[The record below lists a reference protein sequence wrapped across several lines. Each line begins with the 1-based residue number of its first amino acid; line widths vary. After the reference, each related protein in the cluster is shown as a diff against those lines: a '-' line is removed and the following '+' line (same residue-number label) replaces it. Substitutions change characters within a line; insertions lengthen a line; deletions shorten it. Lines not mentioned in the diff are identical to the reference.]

1 MSAAAGKDLFH
12 AAQGCLALSVD
23 HGQVLALQ
31 GFEGNFQR
39 SWHGS

>member
-1 MSAAAGKDLFH
+1 MSDAAGKDLFH
-12 AAQGCLALSVD
+12 TAQGCLALSVD
-23 HGQVLALQ
+23 YGQVLALQ

>member
-1 MSAAAGKDLFH
+1 MSDAAGKDLFNV
-12 AAQGCLALSVD
+12 AQGCLALSVD

-31 GFEGNFQR
+31 GFESKSQR